1 MVVRDRRSKFTVN
14 AQEPPLKIRFDGKSM
29 GPGRI
34 PVTRLLRFLGFE
46 RLEGFG
52 DKFPLFFRY
61 LPGTTT
67 R

>member
-1 MVVRDRRSKFTVN
+1 
-14 AQEPPLKIRFDGKSM
+14 M